1 MLIAVAY
8 NPPLSSSY
16 LTSLRNK
23 DSERHESTFYDD
35 AVMRDIAISF
45 EKNVQFR
52 DKRDVTRL

>member
-8 NPPLSSSY
+8 NPPLSSY

-23 DSERHESTFYDD
+23 DSERHESTFYDN

-45 EKNVQFR
+45 EK
-52 DKRDVTRL
+52 KRAISR